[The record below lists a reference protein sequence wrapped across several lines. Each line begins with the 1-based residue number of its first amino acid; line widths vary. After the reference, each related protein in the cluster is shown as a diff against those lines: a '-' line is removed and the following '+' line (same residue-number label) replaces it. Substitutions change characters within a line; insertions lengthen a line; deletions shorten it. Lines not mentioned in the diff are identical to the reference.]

1 MRKLQTELCN
11 SLPVTTKGSHFT
23 TNMQCKRKCIINLGL
38 YRTGST
44 TLANA
49 LSSLGLSINR
59 HFPDNLSAERLR
71 GFLLDPSAE
80 VHDWW
85 FNDNGKQYVL
95 SNLEAYELLGDG
107 WMPLLVFLPPAEL
120 ESLTWECARRNYSLQ
135 FFVTTRCLQSLIESE
150 LHHWVIHDL
159 EQRAGLSFQDRER
172 LSDLLS
178 DRARKHD
185 DKVKILLRYCQSRP
199 HIQVTEFPL
208 RNIESWPL
216 LLEPFLDIVDREK
229 VLAAFHKAHSNPNP
243 LLPVQGVLLTLRIS
257 DRTAREGVKALLSQ
271 LERDPLCEYIVVL
284 ALDQDEIASPTADAF
299 CRELASRPRMRG
311 LHILENQPTGA
322 GPFPICRVWHNM
334 AEKAWDE
341 GASWVVLL
349 GDDVTVDCPFHYRA
363 IYRCFLDQQ
372 EKFGCSWFGC
382 PWFNDE
388 TFPGFPTF
396 PVIGCAHNEIFGGLI
411 PKHRVDSFWNQDL
424 DPYLQRLYLKFGASP
439 PMIDMCLRNHRGG
452 SDSCPARYERCGAIG
467 WRDWVL
473 DDVAPIAEYLG
484 PNAPTVQLVDVVIPT
499 FRLDLEYLK
508 GLCSLSVPREMR
520 TTFIVIVDNP
530 QLLLKMFRPNVAT
543 TKIES
548 KLAESSQLLERW
560 LVGQDA
566 GAQTNNIRVRCNS
579 VNQGASASRNRGIDE
594 SSAEYILFLDDDV
607 RPKRNLLEAYSQHLS
622 AVQNDP
628 SVYGLVGL
636 VRFPRSPNLP
646 LKHCAALMSYLTF
659 MFEIALNP
667 AYKEPAWGVTANLLV
682 KRTKQRFDIDYA
694 KSGGGE
700 DVDFCLRLLGEKTS
714 DTPRLLASPNA
725 VVHHEFWPGSPRDL
739 GRHFFLWAT
748 GDSALFAR
756 FPDHCYRSWPN
767 LVETLLLAS
776 PLLIFSFGLSISM
789 FFHFIGLLLCLVAA
803 DTIVDMANAE
813 QFRHRRKVLEYERSI
828 LFCIAA
834 HLLANIFVVILETG
848 RLYGHARRL
857 EIVSN
862 FAKRFDWHCG
872 RLAQSRTNFRRTE
885 WHKFVLF
892 AAVTAGF
899 YLKMS
904 GLGGARA

>member
-1 MRKLQTELCN
+1 MQRKR
-11 SLPVTTKGSHFT
+11 H
-23 TNMQCKRKCIINLGL
+23 CIINLGL

-44 TLANA
+44 TLADA
-49 LSSLGLSINR
+49 LSSLGLSVDRN
-59 HFPDNLSAERLR
+59 FPANLSPEQLRRL
-71 GFLLDPSAE
+71 LVEPCKA

-85 FNDNGKQYVL
+85 LKENGEWHVL
-95 SNLEAYELLGDG
+95 TRLETNEYLGDG
-107 WMPLLVFLPPAEL
+107 WMPLLAFLPPEEL
-120 ESLTWECARRNYSLQ
+120 ESLVQECMRRNDGLQ
-135 FFVTTRCLQSLIESE
+135 FVVTTRCLPSLIHSE

-159 EQRAGLSFQDRER
+159 ERKVGLNFQDRER
-172 LSDLLS
+172 LSRLLS
-178 DRARKHD
+178 DRFLKHA
-185 DKVKILLRYCQSRP
+185 DKVDSLLRYCQGRP
-199 HIQVTEFPL
+199 HIQVTVLRLDEF
-208 RNIESWPL
+208 ESWPL
-216 LLEPFLDIVDREK
+216 LLEPVLGIDDNEK
-229 VLAAFHKAHSNPNP
+229 VLDAFRHVHSNPNP
-243 LLPVQGVLLTLRIS
+243 SLPIQGVLLTLRIS
-257 DRTAREGVKALLSQ
+257 DKTAREGVMALLSQ
-271 LERDPLCEYIVVL
+271 LERDPLCQYLVVL
-284 ALDQDEIASPTADAF
+284 ALDQDERTIPIAAAF
-299 CRELASRPRMRG
+299 CQELESRPRMKG
-311 LHILENQPTGA
+311 LHILENQPTA
-322 GPFPICRVWHNM
+322 ADPFPICRVWHNM
-334 AEKAWDE
+334 AEKAWRE
-341 GASWVVLL
+341 GASWVVLF
-349 GDDVTVDCPFHYRA
+349 GDDVTVHCSFHYRA

-382 PWFNDE
+382 PWFNGE

-396 PVIGCAHNEIFGGLI
+396 PVIGAAHYTIFDGLI
-411 PKHRVDSFWNQDL
+411 PKHRIHSFCNQDL

-439 PMIDMCLRNHRGG
+439 PMIDVCLRNNRGG
-452 SDSCPARYERCGAIG
+452 SDSCPARYERLGAIG

-473 DDVAPIAEYLG
+473 DDAVPIAEYLG

-499 FRLDLEYLK
+499 YRLDLEYLK
-508 GLCSLSVPREMR
+508 GLCSLLVPSGMR

-530 QLLLKMFRPNVAT
+530 QLLMNMFPPNVAT

-548 KLAESSQLLERW
+548 KLAKSSQLLERW
-560 LVGQDA
+560 LVDQA
-566 GAQTNNIRVRCNS
+566 TGAQTNNIRVRCNS

-607 RPKRNLLEAYSQHLS
+607 RPERDLLKVYSQHLS

-636 VRFPRSPNLP
+636 VRFPRSETLP
-646 LKHCAALMSYLTF
+646 LKHCAVLMSYLTF

-682 KRTKQRFDIDYA
+682 KRSKQRFDTDYA

-700 DVDFCLRLLGEKTS
+700 DVDFCLRLLNEKTS
-714 DTPRLLASPNA
+714 DNPRFLASPNA
-725 VVHHEFWPGSPRDL
+725 IVHHEFWPGSPRDL

-767 LVETLLLAS
+767 LVETVLLVL
-776 PLLIFSFGLSISM
+776 PFYIVSFDLSIST
-789 FFHFIGLLLCLVAA
+789 FYHCIGLLLCLVMV
-803 DTIVDMANAE
+803 DTIVDMANAKH
-813 QFRHRRKVLEYERSI
+813 FRHRRTVLEYERPI

-834 HLLANIFVVILETG
+834 HLMANIFVVILETG

-872 RLAQSRTNFRRTE
+872 RLSQSRTNFRRTE

-892 AAVTAGF
+892 TAVTTGF

-904 GLGGARA
+904 GLGGERA